1 MKSDKYHTDYLS
13 EMLYNMT
20 KSNKLTD
27 VTLVCD
33 DKTQISAHQNVLS
46 ACSDV
51 FKSMIG
57 DLHQSHLIIYLKGIQ
72 HQEIESILEF
82 MYLGEATFS
91 SERMKEF
98 FTVAKNLEIKGV
110 DEIKKENNES
120 PQSERF
126 LLHEQKN
133 HIIGISASEPN
144 EVDELKREKI
154 DNLSSET
161 ILAEAKPKSEAF
173 ENLASEDYLEVNM
186 DTQKMMNS
194 SSTDLKKFQCPHCDK
209 GLAHK
214 AGLKIHILNIH
225 EGGEKT
231 PCSICGKIV
240 RNIETHMKQAH
251 LSDDQKKFHCQDCGK
266 GFIHESL
273 LNKHKM
279 SVHIKAKPFKCRY
292 GCEFRYN
299 DISNRN
305 AHERKTH
312 E

>member
-120 PQSERF
+120 PQSE
-126 LLHEQKN
+126 
-133 HIIGISASEPN
+133 SEPN

-186 DTQKMMNS
+186 DTKKMMNS

-214 AGLKIHILNIH
+214 AGLKIHIDRL
-225 EGGEKT
+225 
-231 PCSICGKIV
+231 C
-240 RNIETHMKQAH
+240 
-251 LSDDQKKFHCQDCGK
+251 
-266 GFIHESL
+266 
-273 LNKHKM
+273 
-279 SVHIKAKPFKCRY
+279 
-292 GCEFRYN
+292 
-299 DISNRN
+299 
-305 AHERKTH
+305 
-312 E
+312 